1 MLTTTA
7 SPTSRYLS
15 PQRHRCRCHCRRRL
29 RCSPPGRCRRHRR
42 RPPVHH
48 LAIYIREKMDGSW
61 PNHTSL
67 QVSRVVYLKII
78 FQERY
83 YELHVAGFQFQPIK
97 ESVEL
102 DQVKEYQDVVKV
114 ASHSMVYASLHELEV
129 FLSDG
134 VYLNG

>member
-1 MLTTTA
+1 MLTTTP
-7 SPTSRYLS
+7 SPTSRATSPLHQSRYLS
-15 PQRHRCRCHCRRRL
+15 PPRHRCRRRL
-29 RCSPPGRCRRHRR
+29 RCCRR
-42 RPPVHH
+42 RPSVHH

-83 YELHVAGFQFQPIK
+83 YELHVAGFQFQPLK

-102 DQVKEYQDVVKV
+102 DQVKVYQDVVKA
-114 ASHSMVYASLHELEV
+114 ASHSLVYASLHELEV
-129 FLSDG
+129 FLFDG